1 MRCQDCGAP
10 CQVSTIVCPFCA
22 FEVGIH
28 RVSARQHQML
38 QVLVPLLR
46 LLVLL
51 FLGLS
56 LLYPDFLR
64 YYGFCG
70 LIGNID
76 G

>member
-1 MRCQDCGAP
+1 
-10 CQVSTIVCPFCA
+10 
-22 FEVGIH
+22 
-28 RVSARQHQML
+28 ML